1 MRVNDVDITRNRI
14 FGIGGIMKTKNA
26 QNIFYSFEFDCGAKE
41 RMRERELVERSIP
54 LNIYICLLPVRC
66 SRKLHIILDQI
77 RYCCYSHSLVL
88 IVKVLRLSSQTLTMR
103 RKKNIN

>member
-41 RMRERELVERSIP
+41 RMRERE
-54 LNIYICLLPVRC
+54 
-66 SRKLHIILDQI
+66 
-77 RYCCYSHSLVL
+77 
-88 IVKVLRLSSQTLTMR
+88 SS
-103 RKKNIN
+103 